1 MAAILFILAIF
12 VCVGLGMKIE
22 ELKKEVEDIKRFI
35 HMPEP
40 EKE

>member
-1 MAAILFILAIF
+1 MASIMFILAILI
-12 VCVGLGMKIE
+12 CIGLGMKIE
-22 ELKKEVEDIKRFI
+22 ELKKEVEEIRRFV